1 MNANNNNQSNSIRI
15 SKKSC
20 IKDTVNPE
28 FVHVL
33 LPTPDIN
40 ANHFS
45 AVEIPAAYISD
56 DERFPRHYNRITG
69 LSYEQDFHVY
79 EHYYQPDGTT
89 IKKPAYSISGNI
101 VSKIFDPNF
110 LPLLVN
116 MTADSHDTVEI
127 EENYEEEK
135 EI

>member
-1 MNANNNNQSNSIRI
+1 MNNTIRI

-20 IKDTVNPE
+20 IKDNSTPGM
-28 FVHVL
+28 VHVL
-33 LPTPDIN
+33 LPTSKIK
-40 ANHFS
+40 ATHFS
-45 AVEIPAAYISD
+45 TVEIPAAYISD
-56 DERFPRHYNRITG
+56 DERFPRHYNKISG

-89 IKKPAYSISGNI
+89 IKKPAYSLSGNI
-101 VSKIFDPNF
+101 IAMIFDPSF

-116 MTADSHDTVEI
+116 MTVDSHEEVE
-127 EENYEEEK
+127 NEEEK

>member
-1 MNANNNNQSNSIRI
+1 MNNTIRI

-20 IKDTVNPE
+20 IKDNSNPE
-28 FVHVL
+28 MVHVL
-33 LPTPDIN
+33 LPTPDIS
-40 ANHFS
+40 ATHFS

-79 EHYYQPDGTT
+79 EHYYQADGTT
-89 IKKPAYSISGNI
+89 IKKPAYSLSGNI
-101 VSKIFDPNF
+101 IAKIFDPNF
-110 LPLLVN
+110 LPLLVS
-116 MTADSHDTVEI
+116 MTADSHEEVEN
-127 EENYEEEK
+127 EEEEK